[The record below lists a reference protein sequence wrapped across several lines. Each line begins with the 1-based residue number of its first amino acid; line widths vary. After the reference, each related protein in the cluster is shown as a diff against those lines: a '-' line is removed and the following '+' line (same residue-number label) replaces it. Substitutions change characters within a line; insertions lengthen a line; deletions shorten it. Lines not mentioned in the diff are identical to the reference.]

1 MIYSCFESARQE
13 NLAKFEEYIVQT
25 SNRLGKIIFVGNGGS
40 AAIASHVSVDF
51 TKAAKI
57 RAINF
62 NEANLL
68 TCFSND
74 YGYENWVSE
83 ALLAYADPKDLLVL
97 ISSSGTSKNIVNG
110 AVTAK
115 KMGLDLVTFT
125 GFNPNNETRQF
136 GDINF
141 WVDSTNYNIVEMTH
155 QLWILSVHDKM
166 CEVEI

>member
-1 MIYSCFESARQE
+1 M
-13 NLAKFEEYIVQT
+13 
-25 SNRLGKIIFVGNGGS
+25 
-40 AAIASHVSVDF
+40 
-51 TKAAKI
+51 
-57 RAINF
+57 
-62 NEANLL
+62 

-83 ALLAYADPKDLLVL
+83 ALLAYADTKDLLVL

-125 GFNPNNETRQF
+125 GFNPNNETRQI

-141 WVDSTNYNIVEMTH
+141 WVDSKNYNIVEMTH
-155 QLWILSVHDKM
+155 QLWLLSVLDKM
-166 CEVEI
+166 CEVAI